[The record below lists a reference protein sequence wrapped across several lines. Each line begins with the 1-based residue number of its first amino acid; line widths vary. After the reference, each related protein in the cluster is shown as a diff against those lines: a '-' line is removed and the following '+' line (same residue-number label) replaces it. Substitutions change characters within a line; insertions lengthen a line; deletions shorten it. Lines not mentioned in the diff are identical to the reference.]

1 MKMKE
6 LITPNEVIGIAFSDG
21 NYIDADAISECDI
34 AAATERWVVPVTGR
48 ALIRAVKAGKY
59 EELRDDYLKPV
70 IALYTRLLVQ
80 PRLNA
85 ATSQLGLSVVTTS
98 SRKAAD
104 KDARKELQ
112 RSLRERAQ
120 FLRQRLDEYLAEH
133 AAELAEY
140 DPKQNILNRCRCDG
154 GFVQIH

>member
-1 MKMKE
+1 MKMNE
-6 LITPNEVIGIAFSDG
+6 LITSAEVVDIAFSDG
-21 NYIDADAISECDI
+21 NYINAASIAECDI

-59 EELRDDYLKPV
+59 EELREDYLKPV

-85 ATSQLGLSVVTTS
+85 ATSQLGLSVVATS
-98 SRKAAD
+98 SRRAAD
-104 KDARKELQ
+104 KDARSELQ
-112 RSLRERAQ
+112 RSLRSRAQ

-133 AAELAEY
+133 ADELAEY
-140 DPKQNILNRCRCDG
+140 DPEQNILNRCRCDG